1 MLKEKLEGLI
11 SEFSQ
16 MEENNKK
23 LNEDILAIEK
33 EKKEGYKKFNTET
46 HVLVEI
52 ELLDDIIGEID
63 NLRSYADS
71 NFMDGYMAEAALIDG
86 TSYGPDTFA

>member
-33 EKKEGYKKFNTET
+33 E
-46 HVLVEI
+46 
-52 ELLDDIIGEID
+52 
-63 NLRSYADS
+63 
-71 NFMDGYMAEAALIDG
+71 
-86 TSYGPDTFA
+86 